1 MATKQ
6 NVKFFI
12 TILAILF
19 AINLYSQNINDENV
33 FSYFKEELSSINN
46 SYGIIVL
53 KSTYA
58 KLRTTF
64 GKKKFKLKNYKRKEI
79 GNHIYKLTL
88 NFYKRKK
95 IFRFRERRTIYFFYN
110 DSKIVFLTEKGR
122 FKFGIMSPYIYNIIK
137 MPNGYKIVKKRMKYF
152 FKIPVQNG
160 KVYFYMEL

>member
-6 NVKFFI
+6 NVKLFI

-33 FSYFKEELSSINN
+33 FLYFKEELSSIKK
-46 SYGIIVL
+46 SYGITVL

-58 KLRTTF
+58 KLRTPF
-64 GKKKFKLKNYKRKEI
+64 GKKKFKLKNYEIKEL

-95 IFRFRERRTIYFFYN
+95 IFRFRENRAIYFFYN
-110 DSKIVFLTEKGR
+110 DSKIVFLTKKGKFR
-122 FKFGIMSPYIYNIIK
+122 FGILNPSIYDIIK
-137 MPNGYKIVKKRMKYF
+137 MPNGYKIVKKRLKYY

-160 KVYFYMEL
+160 KVYLYMEL

>member
-6 NVKFFI
+6 NVKFFVTI
-12 TILAILF
+12 FTILL
-19 AINLYSQNINDENV
+19 AINLFSQNINDKNV

-58 KLRTTF
+58 KLRTAF
-64 GKKKFKLKNYKRKEI
+64 GKKKFKLKSYKIKEL

-88 NFYKRKK
+88 NFYKKKK
-95 IFRFRERRTIYFFYN
+95 IFRFREKKIIYFFYN
-110 DSKIVFLTEKGR
+110 DSKIVFLTEKGK
-122 FKFGIMSPYIYNIIK
+122 FKFGIMSPYTYNIIK

-152 FKIPVQNG
+152 FKILVQNG
-160 KVYFYMEL
+160 KVYLYMEL